1 MPRTHGGS
9 IGHHIHAHDM
19 TRLTCAPP
27 APTDGGSTGSTGSA
41 VGPGVE
47 TITVSFFGH
56 SLSRSVF
63 AWLGL
68 GRGRARKKKVQRSES
83 RMQSSGGARREAI
96 AGERVSLRVS
106 RLAEH
111 VSAAFPLPLHVPH
124 VLRRAITLK
133 CVPARSDFKKLR
145 TQHLKHVNH
154 VYVAYWSK
162 YKVMEVMGGSEG
174 FSAEAEKM
182 HMQVLKM
189 TDGKSADLKH
199 CKISEF

>member
-1 MPRTHGGS
+1 MVWCS
-9 IGHHIHAHDM
+9 S
-19 TRLTCAPP
+19 LC
-27 APTDGGSTGSTGSA
+27 SA

-47 TITVSFFGH
+47 TITVSFFAP
-56 SLSRSVF
+56 SCLSRSVF

-83 RMQSSGGARREAI
+83 RMESSEGARREAI

-133 CVPARSDFKKLR
+133 CVPARSDFQKLR
-145 TQHLKHVNH
+145 TQHLKHDKH
-154 VYVAYWSK
+154 HQSMLAHHTAGDRR
-162 YKVMEVMGGSEG
+162 GGRAHARERQLRSICFSTRSQGEG
-174 FSAEAEKM
+174 AAFGHNRRPAHPARPPAPLTACQPLEPHTLVRS
-182 HMQVLKM
+182 
-189 TDGKSADLKH
+189 
-199 CKISEF
+199 FP